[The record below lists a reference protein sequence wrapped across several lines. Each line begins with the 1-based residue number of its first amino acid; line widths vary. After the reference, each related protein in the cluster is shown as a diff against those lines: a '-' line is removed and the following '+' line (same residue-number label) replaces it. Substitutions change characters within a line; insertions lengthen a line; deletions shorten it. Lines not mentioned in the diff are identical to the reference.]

1 MPGWKTN
8 NKKLLGWRI
17 LKMSIK
23 DGIKKLV
30 NNTNL
35 SFQESQEIMRKIMT
49 GKTTSSQISA
59 FLIGLRMKG
68 ETIDEL
74 KAFTEIMKENC
85 HQIHPQINGRLVDT
99 CGTGGDKIKTFNI
112 STVAAFVIAGA
123 GITIAKHG
131 NRSVTSK
138 SGSAD
143 VLEYLGLNLK
153 MSPQVVKT
161 TIEQVGIGFMFA
173 PVFHPAMKYAVAPR
187 KEIGVRTAFNLLGP
201 LTNPAS
207 ADAQV
212 VGVYDPKLTEKIAN
226 VLNQLGCKEAM
237 VVHGLDGLDEISTI
251 GKTKIS
257 WLKETKVKTLE
268 IKPSDFKLNRTNAEN
283 LKATNPDDSAKVIF
297 NILYGNYNLDN
308 PKTEIVL
315 INSAAGIIVGGQA
328 DDFVSGIEIA
338 RKSILSGF
346 AYKKLKELI
355 KKSDGDLSKIEDL
368 EAKYG

>member
-1 MPGWKTN
+1 MLVKN
-8 NKKLLGWRI
+8 
-17 LKMSIK
+17 
-23 DGIKKLV
+23 GIKKLV
-30 NNTNL
+30 NNLNL

-49 GKTTSSQISA
+49 GKATSSQISA
-59 FLIGLRMKG
+59 FLIALRMKG

-74 KAFTEIMKENC
+74 KAFIKVMKENC
-85 HQIHPQINGRLVDT
+85 LQIYPKVNGRLVDT

-112 STVAAFVIAGA
+112 STAAAFVIAGS
-123 GITIAKHG
+123 GISIAKHG

-143 VLEYLGLNLK
+143 VLEHLGLNLN
-153 MSPQVVKT
+153 MSPQVVKS

-173 PVFHPAMKYAVAPR
+173 PFFHPAMKYAVAPR
-187 KEIGVRTAFNLLGP
+187 KEIGARTAFNLLGP

-207 ADAQV
+207 SDAQV
-212 VGVYDPKLTEKIAN
+212 VGVYDSNLTEKIAN
-226 VLNQLGCKEAM
+226 VLNQLDCKEAM

-257 WLKETKVKTLE
+257 WLKQNKVKTFE
-268 IKPSDFKLNRTNAEN
+268 IKPSDFKFNQTNVEN
-283 LKATNPDDSAKVIF
+283 LKATNSDDSSKIIF
-297 NILYGNYNLDN
+297 NILYGNYNLNN

-315 INSAAGIIVGGQA
+315 INSAAGIVVGGRA
-328 DDFVSGIEIA
+328 DDFISGIEVA
-338 RKSILSGF
+338 RKSISSGA

-355 KKSDGDLSKIEDL
+355 KKSGGDLSKIDEL